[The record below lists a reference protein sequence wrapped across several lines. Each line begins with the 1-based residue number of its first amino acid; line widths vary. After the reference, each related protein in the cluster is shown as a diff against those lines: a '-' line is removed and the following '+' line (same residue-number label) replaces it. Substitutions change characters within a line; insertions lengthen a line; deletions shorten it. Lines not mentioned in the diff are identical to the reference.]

1 MYPCTFRRVSS
12 SVGWINQTVRST
24 LIETSPPPNSTLGC
38 PSKSVTW
45 SRYAVININLVVTRC
60 RQIESHISPHLIVT
74 LDEGAREFRPNLT
87 SQKIAPKRP
96 NNFWWNEIPF
106 DSMDYQYPITLM
118 RRIWANLRHQC
129 ICRRM
134 IREINPS
141 HHSRNWRNVACG
153 ENNLQG

>member
-1 MYPCTFRRVSS
+1 MYSCTLRRVSS
-12 SVGWINQTVRST
+12 SVGWINQTVRLT
-24 LIETSPPPNSTLGC
+24 LIETRPPIPLSGVQAKALRGHDTLQYN
-38 PSKSVTW
+38 TD
-45 SRYAVININLVVTRC
+45 LTVTRC
-60 RQIESHISPHLIVT
+60 RQIESHISPHLIVA
-74 LDEGAREFRPNLT
+74 LGEGAREFRPNLT